1 MPRTSDDALKDPVDR
16 FVDELAPVLEQA
28 ASRVPTINVETLRRD
43 VVVEAFNLATAFID
57 SDGLHTDNE
66 LLNLL
71 IAFGPRLETVA
82 QCRSLG
88 DLRASGL
95 VNDKRRFLET
105 PSTFFDLLVSIDARD
120 LSAHARHYYDLAVRI
135 AHTVASLDDHVAH
148 LELQA
153 IDRFRTMLLR
163 TIELSGLPRPGA
175 EAAGKPDGADAAATA
190 VAGTTTA
197 ASKPARV
204 RRGVE
209 PLLAE
214 LEALIGLA
222 AVKAEVRLVVNLL
235 QIQRLRRKRNLPV
248 VEGSRH
254 LVFTGNP
261 GTGKTTVARLLADLY
276 WELEVVDH
284 GQLVETDRSGLV
296 AGYVGQTAIKVTEV
310 FTSALGGVLLIDEAY
325 ALAQGGDRDFGQ
337 EAIATLVKLVEDHRD
352 DVVVIAAGYPD
363 EMDEFIDSN
372 PGLRSRFPKTIHFA
386 DYTDDELVQIFE
398 SLCTKSRYQCDAAA
412 GTKLQAVFAAQER
425 GRGFGNGRF
434 ARNLFEDAV
443 ARQASRLVK
452 LESPTD
458 EQLLTLTADDI
469 AAPTS

>member
-1 MPRTSDDALKDPVDR
+1 VPRTSDDALKDTVDG
-16 FVDELAPVLEQA
+16 FVDELAPVLERA
-28 ASRVPTINVETLRRD
+28 ASRVSTINVETLRRD

-57 SDGLHTDNE
+57 SDGLHTDDE

-82 QCRSLG
+82 QCRNLG
-88 DLRASGL
+88 DLRNSGL
-95 VNDKRRFLET
+95 VADKRRFLEK
-105 PSTFFDLLVSIDARD
+105 PSTFFDLLVSIDARE
-120 LSAHARHYYDLAVRI
+120 LSAHAWRYYELAVRI

-148 LELQA
+148 SELQS
-153 IDRFRTMLLR
+153 IDRYRTMLLR
-163 TIELSGLPRPGA
+163 SIELAGLPRPGVDRA
-175 EAAGKPDGADAAATA
+175 RKLGGTPGDPTPTATPTRA
-190 VAGTTTA
+190 
-197 ASKPARV
+197 
-204 RRGVE
+204 RRGVD

-214 LEALIGLA
+214 LDALIGLA

-261 GTGKTTVARLLADLY
+261 GTGKTTVARLLAELY
-276 WELEVVDH
+276 WELEVVDQ

-310 FTSALGGVLLIDEAY
+310 FTTALGGVLLIDEAY
-325 ALAQGGDRDFGQ
+325 ALAQGGESDFGQ
-337 EAIATLVKLVEDHRD
+337 EAIATLVKLIEDHRD
-352 DVVVIAAGYPD
+352 DVVVIAAGYPE
-363 EMDEFIDSN
+363 EMDDFIESN
-372 PGLRSRFPKTIHFA
+372 PGLRSRFTKTIHFA
-386 DYTDDELVQIFE
+386 DYTDAELVQIFE
-398 SLCTKSRYQCDAAA
+398 SLCAKSKYLCDAAA
-412 GTKLQAVFAAQER
+412 RTKLQAVFASQER

-452 LESPTD
+452 VENPSD
-458 EQLLTLTADDI
+458 EQLLTLTVDDI
-469 AAPTS
+469 VAPSTRHS

>member
-1 MPRTSDDALKDPVDR
+1 MPRTSDDALKMPVDR
-16 FVDELAPVLEQA
+16 FVAELAPVLEQA
-28 ASRVPTINVETLRRD
+28 ASRVPTINVGTLRRD

-57 SDGLHTDNE
+57 SDGLHTDDE

-71 IAFGPRLETVA
+71 VAFGPRLETVS

-88 DLRASGL
+88 DLRKSGL
-95 VNDKRRFLET
+95 VVDKRRFLEK

-120 LSAHARHYYDLAVRI
+120 LSAHARHYYELAVRI

-148 LELQA
+148 AELQS

-163 TIELSGLPRPGA
+163 SIELAGLPRPGV
-175 EAAGKPDGADAAATA
+175 ESAGKPGVA
-190 VAGTTTA
+190 AGTTTPA
-197 ASKPARV
+197 LKPVRV

-214 LEALIGLA
+214 LDALIGLA

-261 GTGKTTVARLLADLY
+261 GTGKTTVARLLAELY
-276 WELEVVDH
+276 WELEVVDQ

-325 ALAQGGDRDFGQ
+325 ALAQGGESDFGQ

-372 PGLRSRFPKTIHFA
+372 PGLRSRFPKTIQFA

-398 SLCTKSRYQCDAAA
+398 SLCTKSKYQCDAAA
-412 GTKLQAVFAAQER
+412 GIKLKAVFEVQER

-434 ARNLFEDAV
+434 ARNLFEHAV

-452 LESPTD
+452 LENPTD

-469 AAPTS
+469 AAPAT

>member
-1 MPRTSDDALKDPVDR
+1 VPRTSDDALKEPVDR
-16 FVDELAPVLEQA
+16 FVDELTPVLEQA
-28 ASRVPTINVETLRRD
+28 ARRVPTINVETLRRD
-43 VVVEAFNLATAFID
+43 VVVEAFNLATGFID
-57 SDGLHTDNE
+57 SDGLHTDDE

-71 IAFGPRLETVA
+71 IAFGPRLETVG

-88 DLRASGL
+88 DLRISGL
-95 VNDKRRFLET
+95 VADKRRFLEK

-120 LSAHARHYYDLAVRI
+120 LSAHAWRYYELAVRI

-148 LELQA
+148 AELQA
-153 IDRFRTMLLR
+153 IDRYRTMLLR
-163 TIELSGLPRPGA
+163 GIELAGLPRPGV
-175 EAAGKPDGADAAATA
+175 EGALSATAAT
-190 VAGTTTA
+190 VT
-197 ASKPARV
+197 KPARV

-214 LEALIGLA
+214 LDALVGLA
-222 AVKAEVRLVVNLL
+222 AVKGEVRLVVNLL
-235 QIQRLRRKRNLPV
+235 QIQRLRQKRKLPV
-248 VEGSRH
+248 VKGSRH

-261 GTGKTTVARLLADLY
+261 GTGKTTVARLLAELY
-276 WELEVVDH
+276 WELEVVDQ

-325 ALAQGGDRDFGQ
+325 ALAQGGESDFGQ

-363 EMDEFIDSN
+363 EMDEFIESN

-398 SLCTKSRYQCDAAA
+398 RLCANSKYQCDEAAR
-412 GTKLQAVFAAQER
+412 TKLKGVFAAQER

-452 LESPTD
+452 LENPSD
-458 EQLLTLTADDI
+458 EELLTLTTDDI
-469 AAPTS
+469 AAPST

>member
-1 MPRTSDDALKDPVDR
+1 
-16 FVDELAPVLEQA
+16 
-28 ASRVPTINVETLRRD
+28 
-43 VVVEAFNLATAFID
+43 VEAFNLATGFID
-57 SDGLHTDNE
+57 SDGLHTDAE

-88 DLRASGL
+88 DLRNSGL
-95 VNDKRRFLET
+95 IADKRRFLGA

-120 LSAHARHYYDLAVRI
+120 LSAHAWHYYELAVRI

-148 LELQA
+148 TELQA
-153 IDRFRTMLLR
+153 IDRYRTMLLR
-163 TIELSGLPRPGA
+163 SIELAGLPRPGVDR
-175 EAAGKPDGADAAATA
+175 GRLPDRGPGAAT
-190 VAGTTTA
+190 VTGT
-197 ASKPARV
+197 KPARP

-214 LEALIGLA
+214 LDALIGLA

-235 QIQRLRRKRNLPV
+235 QIQRLRRARNLPA

-261 GTGKTTVARLLADLY
+261 GTGKTTVARLLAELY
-276 WELEVVDH
+276 WELEVVDQGH
-284 GQLVETDRSGLV
+284 LVETDRSGLV
-296 AGYVGQTAIKVTEV
+296 AGYVGQTAIKVRDV
-310 FTSALGGVLLIDEAY
+310 FTSAIGGVLLIDEAY
-325 ALAQGGDRDFGQ
+325 ALAQGGESDFGQ
-337 EAIATLVKLVEDHRD
+337 EAIATLVKLIEDHRD
-352 DVVVIAAGYPD
+352 DIVVIAAGYPG
-363 EMDEFIDSN
+363 EMDEFIESN

-398 SLCTKSRYQCDAAA
+398 SLCAKNKYQCDAAA
-412 GTKLQAVFAAQER
+412 TTKLKEVFAAQAR

-452 LESPTD
+452 LENPSD
-458 EQLLTLTADDI
+458 EELLTLTTDDI
-469 AAPTS
+469 VAPST